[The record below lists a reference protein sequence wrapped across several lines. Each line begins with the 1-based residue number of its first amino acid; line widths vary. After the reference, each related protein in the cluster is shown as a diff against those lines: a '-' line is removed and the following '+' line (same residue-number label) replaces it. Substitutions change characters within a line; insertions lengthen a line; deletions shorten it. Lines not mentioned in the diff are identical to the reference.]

1 MSPHAARRPLRMRA
15 TPSWLIWKPFGAAC
29 GKALGDKRTPHG
41 ARRRRRLKTSVRSL
55 KTSAAGSAA
64 ASHTRVAG
72 VGAVAAV
79 LTKPPPSSSYGSAI
93 LFTLGREFGRSSAD
107 ERLQMVVVSICY
119 CWSF

>member
-1 MSPHAARRPLRMRA
+1 MSPHAARRPLRVRA

-41 ARRRRRLKTSVRSL
+41 AQRWGRLKTSVRSL

-72 VGAVAAV
+72 VGTVAAV
-79 LTKPPPSSSYGSAI
+79 QTQPQPSSSYGSA
-93 LFTLGREFGRSSAD
+93 FGSPWGANLDSQVPDKAPT
-107 ERLQMVVVSICY
+107 IGHI
-119 CWSF
+119 